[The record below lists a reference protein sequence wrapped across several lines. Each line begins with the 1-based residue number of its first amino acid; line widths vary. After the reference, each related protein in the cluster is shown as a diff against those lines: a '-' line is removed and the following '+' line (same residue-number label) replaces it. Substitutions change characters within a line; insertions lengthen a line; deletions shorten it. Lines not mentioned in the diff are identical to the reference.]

1 LLVLIDHGGLIGDRA
16 AGSAGV
22 TVFFVLSGFLI
33 TDVIMAARD
42 RDDWSMGQFLLARA
56 VRLVPALIVMEVAV
70 TVAWLVAGR
79 PVGEVLWQVFAAT
92 FYIKNMALE
101 MASDDLMSHAWSLAT
116 EEQFY
121 LVWPLVLPFVMRSR
135 SPMAVISVAVMASMF
150 ARLGLVAAG
159 FGPWA
164 YASLASNAFGLLL
177 GCLLVVRP
185 VIVRP
190 GRLQRAIAAFCLA
203 AIFMV
208 VYLIRGPAGM
218 FMVPIV
224 VALFAAVM
232 VAFSLPGVA
241 VFELAWLRFVG
252 RISYALYLW
261 HWPVLVLLGQV
272 HSGVSALPA
281 LGLSFVL
288 AVASTVWLEEPLRRA
303 WRRRALERAELV
315 RA

>member
-1 LLVLIDHGGLIGDRA
+1 
-16 AGSAGV
+16 
-22 TVFFVLSGFLI
+22 
-33 TDVIMAARD
+33 
-42 RDDWSMGQFLLARA
+42 
-56 VRLVPALIVMEVAV
+56 
-70 TVAWLVAGR
+70 
-79 PVGEVLWQVFAAT
+79 
-92 FYIKNMALE
+92 
-101 MASDDLMSHAWSLAT
+101 
-116 EEQFY
+116 
-121 LVWPLVLPFVMRSR
+121 
-135 SPMAVISVAVMASMF
+135 MAVISVVVMASMF

-159 FGPWA
+159 FGPWG

-185 VIVRP
+185 LTVRP

-208 VYLIRGPAGM
+208 VHLIRGPAGM

-224 VALFAAVM
+224 VAPFATVM
-232 VAFSLPGVA
+232 VAFSVPGVA
-241 VFELAWLRFVG
+241 VFELGWLRFVG

-281 LGLSFVL
+281 LALSFVL

-303 WRRRALERAELV
+303 WRRRARKAAELV